1 MILLVLEPQLIYSS
15 PFTSCPDSMEMSW
28 YYQKSPCCL
37 TWTQA
42 QGLRDSR
49 SSFSVQAV
57 LRGTTWALIASVLI
71 KMLSF
76 SCPTQVHSPLERGKQ
91 LVQSFPARI
100 LVLHLA
106 HVVFW
111 VANCTSATGFPCCSW
126 HPETLLLDVVVSAE
140 VMTPCESKQMHPS
153 PPRGS
158 KRLLSCP
165 LLGTT
170 DLKPHTKPQ
179 GRRVQKLCH
188 NSFMFLLPHLFAS

>member
-1 MILLVLEPQLIYSS
+1 MAHVVSL
-15 PFTSCPDSMEMSW
+15 
-28 YYQKSPCCL
+28 
-37 TWTQA
+37 
-42 QGLRDSR
+42 GLKPKASEIPNLAFQFR
-49 SSFSVQAV
+49 QIP
-57 LRGTTWALIASVLI
+57 RGTTWALIASVLI

-76 SCPTQVHSPLERGKQ
+76 SCPTQVHSTLEHGKQ

-100 LVLHLA
+100 LLLRLA
-106 HVVFW
+106 HANFW
-111 VANCTSATGFPCCSW
+111 VANRTSAMGFPRCSW

-153 PPRGS
+153 SPRGS

-188 NSFMFLLPHLFAS
+188 NSFMLLLPHLFAF